1 MIQHMPNCTFML
13 FYSNYNPESLR
24 VKIALHEVAEQ
35 FQEIFS
41 IDIFE
46 VDYDQD
52 SNLRQKYNVNGL
64 PTLLIFRNQHLL
76 DKYFGE
82 LDKNDF
88 EKIINDLLR
97 N

>member
-1 MIQHMPNCTFML
+1 MQQLPNCTFML

-24 VKIALHEVAEQ
+24 VKIALHEIVEQ
-35 FQEIFS
+35 FHQVFTIEV
-41 IDIFE
+41 FE

-52 SNLRQKYNVNGL
+52 KTLCNKYNVSGL

-76 DKYFGE
+76 DRYFGE
-82 LDKNDF
+82 LDSTDF
-88 EKIINDLLR
+88 EHIIKDLLK